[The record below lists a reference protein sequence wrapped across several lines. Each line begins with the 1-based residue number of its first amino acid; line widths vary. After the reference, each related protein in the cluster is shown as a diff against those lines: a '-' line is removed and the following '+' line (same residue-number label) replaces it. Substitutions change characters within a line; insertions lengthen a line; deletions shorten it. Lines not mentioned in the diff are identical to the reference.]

1 MNMLGADQVTCS
13 RPSKIYQKN
22 RAFSSK
28 LVFYIA
34 ENVCAAMESVTIAL
48 KALIFYQ
55 ARK

>member
-1 MNMLGADQVTCS
+1 MLGADQVTCS